1 MKKNWIGFWS
11 EFGVYIATVIGVLY
25 SQYFVIIMKTGN
37 LSGIVFMFPHLGEII
52 NSCLVAG
59 LVTHAMEQ
67 NSDPDGKILRIRR
80 RLFNSFTNGVL
91 WFSFIQTLIKG

>member
-1 MKKNWIGFWS
+1 MKKNWIPFWS
-11 EFGVYIATVIGVLY
+11 EFGVYIATIIGVLY
-25 SQYFVIIMKTGN
+25 SQYMITIIQTGDISSAIIAIPR
-37 LSGIVFMFPHLGEII
+37 LSEII

-67 NSDPDGKILRIRR
+67 NSDPEGKILRIRR

-91 WFSFIQTLIKG
+91 WFSFIQTLIK